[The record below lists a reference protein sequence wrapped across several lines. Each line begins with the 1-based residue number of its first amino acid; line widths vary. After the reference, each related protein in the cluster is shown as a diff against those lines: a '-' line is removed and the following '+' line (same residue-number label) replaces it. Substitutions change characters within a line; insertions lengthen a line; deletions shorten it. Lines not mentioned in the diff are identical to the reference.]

1 VKREGVGMG
10 VQLIS
15 IEGTIVKMEVTI
27 ELSRSMLTSEE
38 NIQQSL
44 NEVGCMATVAAL
56 KYLDTD
62 GSAIEIAGEVMRT
75 KGEQPKA
82 YQTPYGEV
90 VVNRH
95 VYQRSGGGKTY
106 CPLEREGRIII
117 TSTPLFAKQVSS
129 KLAYGSARDVQ
140 RDLGENH
147 HRPVAVSYIQ
157 RISEAVASIIEAKEE
172 SWNYVPPKMDVEI
185 NSVAIG
191 LDGTCMLL
199 CESGWR
205 EAMVGTVSLY
215 DAEGERQHTIY
226 IGATPEYGKAQ
237 FLERLEREIQRTK
250 ARYPQATYVGV
261 ADGAASNWQFLT
273 RHTSEQ
279 VLDFYHA
286 TGYLGA
292 VAVALY
298 PKDLSQQKQW
308 LDQSCHALK
317 HDNGTATQLYQQML
331 QLSQS
336 QQHPKAIQDNLAAA
350 VTYFHNHI
358 HQMNYA
364 LYGEKHYPI
373 GSGVTEAACKTVIK
387 QRLCCS
393 GMRWK
398 ETGAAVVLSLR
409 TLVLTPTRWCQ
420 FWNKLNQYGF
430 PISLY

>member
-1 VKREGVGMG
+1 MG
-10 VQLIS
+10 VQLLS
-15 IEGTIVKMEVTI
+15 IEGSQVKMEVTI

-38 NIQQSL
+38 NIQHSL
-44 NEVGCMATVAAL
+44 NEVGCIATVAAL

-62 GSAIEIAGEVMRT
+62 GSAIEIAGSVMRT

-90 VVNRH
+90 VVHRH

-129 KLAYGSARDVQ
+129 KLAYGAARDVQ

-199 CESGWR
+199 CDTGWR

-215 DAEGERQHTIY
+215 DALGERQHTIY

-261 ADGAASNWQFLT
+261 ADGAASNWQFLA

-286 TGYLGA
+286 TGYLNA

-298 PKDLSQQKQW
+298 PKDLLQQKQW

-317 HDNGTATQLYQQML
+317 HDNGAATQLYQQML

-350 VTYFHNHI
+350 VTYFHNHRQ
-358 HQMNYA
+358 QMNYVF
-364 LYGEKHYPI
+364 YGEKHYPI

-409 TLVLTPTRWCQ
+409 TLVLTPTRWTQ

-430 PISLY
+430 PVSL

>member
-1 VKREGVGMG
+1 MG
-10 VQLIS
+10 AQLLS
-15 IEGTIVKMEVTI
+15 IEGSQVRIEVTI
-27 ELSRSMLTSEE
+27 DLSRSMLTSEE
-38 NIQQSL
+38 NIQQTL
-44 NEVGCMATVAAL
+44 NETGCIATAAAL

-62 GSAIEIAGEVMRT
+62 GSQINIAGEVMRT

-90 VVNRH
+90 VVERH

-106 CPLEREGRIII
+106 CPLEREARIIM

-147 HRPVAVSYIQ
+147 RRSVAVSYIQ
-157 RISEAVASIIEAKEE
+157 RVSEAVASIIEAKEE
-172 SWNYVPPKMDVEI
+172 SWNYVPPKLEVEI
-185 NSVAIG
+185 ASVAIG

-199 CESGWR
+199 CDTGWR
-205 EAMVGTVSLY
+205 EAMVGTIALY
-215 DAEGERQHTIY
+215 DALGERQHTIY
-226 IGATPEYGKAQ
+226 IGATPEYGKAS
-237 FLERLEREIQRTK
+237 FLERLEREIGRTK
-250 ARYPQATYVGV
+250 ARYPEATYIGI
-261 ADGAASNWQFLT
+261 ADGAASNWQFLN
-273 RHTSEQ
+273 RHTTQQ

-286 TGYLGA
+286 SGYLGA

-298 PKDLSQQKQW
+298 PKDLTQQQQW
-308 LDQSCHALK
+308 LNQTCHQLK
-317 HDNGTATQLYQQML
+317 HDSGAAAQLYEQMRD
-331 QLSQS
+331 LSQS
-336 QQHPKAIQDNLAAA
+336 QTHPQTIQDNLSAA
-350 VTYFHNHI
+350 VTYFQNHL

-364 LYGEKHYPI
+364 FYRDQHYPI

-398 ETGAAVVLSLR
+398 EAGAAVVLSLR
-409 TLVLTPTRWCQ
+409 TLVLTSTRWNQ

-430 PISLY
+430 PVAP

>member
-1 VKREGVGMG
+1 MSAQVLSVEGSQVK
-10 VQLIS
+10 I
-15 IEGTIVKMEVTI
+15 EVTI
-27 ELSRSMLTSEE
+27 DLSRSMLTSEE

-44 NEVGCMATVAAL
+44 NHTGCLATEAAL
-56 KYLDTD
+56 QYLDTD

-75 KGEQPKA
+75 KGKQPKA

-90 VVNRH
+90 VVERH

-106 CPLEREGRIII
+106 CPMEREARIII

-157 RISEAVASIIEAKEE
+157 RVSEAVASIIETKEE
-172 SWNYVPPKMDVEI
+172 SWNYVPPKVEVEI
-185 NSVAIG
+185 KSVAIG

-199 CESGWR
+199 CDTGWR
-205 EAMVGTVSLY
+205 EAMVGTIALY
-215 DAEGERQHTIY
+215 DALGERQHTIY
-226 IGATPEYGKAQ
+226 IGATPEYGKAS
-237 FLERLEREIQRTK
+237 FLERLEREIGRTK
-250 ARYPQATYVGV
+250 ARYPEATYIGI
-261 ADGAASNWQFLT
+261 ADGAASNWQFLN
-273 RHTSEQ
+273 RHTTQQ

-286 TGYLGA
+286 SGYLGA

-298 PKDLSQQKQW
+298 PKDLTQQQQW
-308 LDQSCHALK
+308 LNQTCHQLK
-317 HDNGTATQLYQQML
+317 HDSGAAAQLYEQMREL
-331 QLSQS
+331 FQS
-336 QQHPKAIQDNLAAA
+336 QTHPQTIQDNLSAA
-350 VTYFHNHI
+350 VIYFQNHL

-364 LYGEKHYPI
+364 FYRDQHYPI

-398 ETGAAVVLSLR
+398 EAGAAVVLSLR
-409 TLVLTPTRWCQ
+409 TLVLTSTRWNQ

-430 PISLY
+430 PVAS

>member
-1 VKREGVGMG
+1 MG
-10 VQLIS
+10 ARLLG
-15 IEGTIVKMEVTI
+15 IEGTQVKLEVTI
-27 ELSRSMLTSEE
+27 DLSRSMLTSEE

-44 NEVGCMATVAAL
+44 NAGGCLATAAAL

-75 KGEQPKA
+75 KGELPKG
-82 YQTPYGEV
+82 YQSPYGEV
-90 VVNRH
+90 VVHRH

-106 CPLEREGRIII
+106 CPLEREARIII

-129 KLAYGSARDVQ
+129 KLAYGSAREVQ

-147 HRPVAVSYIQ
+147 RRPVAVSYIQ
-157 RISEAVASIIEAKEE
+157 NVSEAVASIIEAKEE
-172 SWNYVPPKMDVEI
+172 SWNYVPPKLEVEI
-185 NSVAIG
+185 NRVAIG

-205 EAMVGTVSLY
+205 EAMVGTISLY
-215 DAEGERQHTIY
+215 DPLGERVHTIY
-226 IGATPEYGKAQ
+226 IGATPEYGKAR

-250 ARYPQATYVGV
+250 DRYPNAIYIGI
-261 ADGAASNWQFLT
+261 ADGAASNWQFLES
-273 RHTSEQ
+273 HTQEQ
-279 VLDFYHA
+279 ILDFYHA
-286 TGYLGA
+286 SGYLGA
-292 VAVALY
+292 VAVVLY
-298 PKDLSQQKQW
+298 PKDRSQQQQW
-308 LDQSCHALK
+308 LTETCHHLK
-317 HDNGTATQLYQQML
+317 HNPGAAAQLYQQML
-331 QLSQS
+331 ELAHVQG
-336 QQHPKAIQDNLAAA
+336 HPKPMQENLDAA
-350 VTYFHNHI
+350 VTYFRNHL

-364 LYGEKHYPI
+364 AYQENHYPI

-409 TLVLTPTRWCQ
+409 TLVLTPTRWNQ

-430 PISLY
+430 PVAP

>member
-1 VKREGVGMG
+1 MG
-10 VQLIS
+10 AQLLS
-15 IEGTIVKMEVTI
+15 IEGSQVRIEVTI
-27 ELSRSMLTSEE
+27 DLSRSMLTSEE

-44 NEVGCMATVAAL
+44 NETGCIATAAAL

-62 GSAIEIAGEVMRT
+62 GSELNIAGSVMRT

-90 VVNRH
+90 VVHRH

-106 CPLEREGRIII
+106 CPLEREARIII

-147 HRPVAVSYIQ
+147 RRSVAVSYIQ
-157 RISEAVASIIEAKEE
+157 RVSEAVASIIEAKEE
-172 SWNYVPPKMDVEI
+172 SWNYVPPQLEVEI
-185 NSVAIG
+185 ASVAIG

-199 CESGWR
+199 CDTGWR
-205 EAMVGTVSLY
+205 EAMVGTISLY

-226 IGATPEYGKAQ
+226 IGATPEYGKAS
-237 FLERLEREIQRTK
+237 FLERLEREIGRTK
-250 ARYPQATYVGV
+250 ARYPQATYIGI
-261 ADGAASNWQFLT
+261 ADGAASNWQFLN
-273 RHTSEQ
+273 RHTTQQ

-286 TGYLGA
+286 SGYLGA

-298 PKDLSQQKQW
+298 PKDLSQQQQW
-308 LDQSCHALK
+308 LNQTCHQLK
-317 HDNGTATQLYQQML
+317 HDLGFATQLYEQMREL
-331 QLSQS
+331 FHSQR
-336 QQHPKAIQDNLAAA
+336 HPQTIQDNLSAA
-350 VTYFHNHI
+350 VTYFQNHL

-364 LYGEKHYPI
+364 FYRDQHYPI

-398 ETGAAVVLSLR
+398 EAGAAVVLSLR
-409 TLVLTPTRWCQ
+409 TLALTSTRWNQ
-420 FWNKLNQYGF
+420 FWHKLNQYGF
-430 PISLY
+430 PVAP